1 VRRRG
6 VAGRRRSAVTPRL
19 RAAAHGSV
27 PRWPAAARACDDRLR
42 MAADPLS
49 IERALAEV
57 GRAVCGGPEEH
68 DFLRHRAR
76 HASDA
81 GIVRSLH
88 DGSRVLE
95 IGSAP
100 GHFTALL
107 RLLDIPAVGVDL
119 APPRMQALIARFG
132 LDVRRCDIEREPLPF
147 DDAGFHLV
155 VCSEVFEHLRVDP
168 VFALTQINR
177 VLAPGAYLLLTTP
190 NLYAVQQIARFL
202 TGRGIGDPLAEFM
215 KLRTLGHMGHVREYS
230 HREMRRFLDYAGF
243 AVEQLRFKHYYY
255 GGGKRGLAKRVIFA
269 LAPARLH
276 SYQVIVA
283 RKVRASPRLR
293 PLP

>member
-1 VRRRG
+1 M
-6 VAGRRRSAVTPRL
+6 
-19 RAAAHGSV
+19 
-27 PRWPAAARACDDRLR
+27 PADALT
-42 MAADPLS
+42 

-57 GRAVCGGPEEH
+57 GQAVRGGPDEH
-68 DFLRHRAR
+68 DFHRHRAR
-76 HASDA
+76 HGSDA
-81 GIVRSLH
+81 GIVCSLH
-88 DGSRVLE
+88 DGSTVLE

-100 GHFTALL
+100 GHFTSLL

-119 APPRMQALIARFG
+119 APQRMHALSALFA

-147 DDAGFHLV
+147 DDAGFRLV

-168 VFALTQINR
+168 LFALTQINR
-177 VLAPGAYLLLTTP
+177 VLAPGARVLLTTP
-190 NLYAVQQIARFL
+190 NLYAVQQIVRFL
-202 TGRGIGDPLAEFM
+202 VGRGIGDPLAEFV

-243 AVEQLRFKHYYY
+243 EIEQVRFKHYYY

-283 RKVRASPRLR
+283 RKVRAGPRLR
-293 PLP
+293 ALP